1 VGTLWQDVKFGVRML
16 RKSRGFTIVAI
27 LTLALGIGA
36 NGAIF
41 TIVNAFLFRPLPVP
55 NADRLAVV
63 AVQSGA
69 QSIPAEL
76 SYRDYVDYRQQTDAF
91 TDLAAYA
98 INVTG
103 LGTKGHADR
112 IIASY
117 VTSNYFSTLGVQPA
131 VGRFFAAGEGDQPN
145 SSQVVVLGHHYWEQR
160 FGGNPDVVGSAV
172 NIDGRPVT
180 IIGIVPKEFRGTFS
194 IAEMDAYVPIGMI
207 ARGAEN
213 LALFT
218 DRKLR
223 QLRVIGALKPGLSV
237 QAAQASLTVIAQ
249 RLANEYPQTD
259 QGQSIYVYPE
269 QRARPS
275 PSAGRTLPLAATA
288 FLALV
293 GLILVLSCL
302 NVANLVLA
310 RGAARQKEMAIR
322 AAMGARRPHLI
333 RQVLT
338 ETILLALGGGVAGA
352 LLGSWLCHSLESLR
366 VLGDFPVRFG
376 LTLDWRVFSYVTAIA
391 LVSGVIAGLVPALRA
406 SRTDINETLGK
417 GGRGL
422 TNDSGH
428 FARNALVVAQVSGSL
443 VLLIA
448 AGLFVRSLNNA
459 ETIDLGFDAHNILN
473 VGIDPALQGYDQPRS
488 EAFFRELLRRAKLL
502 PGVQSASLAFTVPMN
517 YSSLAS
523 GIYIEGQESAP
534 ANNLPEAGYNVVSPE
549 YFATIRTP
557 LLSGR
562 AFTAADTST
571 TEPVAIVNQTFAER
585 FWPHQNPIGRRFSYT
600 STTGPFVSVIGVAR
614 NGKYGE
620 ILESASIYFYV
631 PQTQNYQSGRVLQL
645 RTAVSPQSLIPAI
658 EAQVRELDPNLPVFD
673 VMTMEQEL
681 AGLNG
686 FFLFHMGAVFAGAMG
701 ILGMLLAVLGL
712 YGVVSFNATR
722 RTQEIGVRMAL
733 GALPRDILALVL
745 RQVLILVAT
754 GVCVGIV
761 SAIAIS
767 RVLSGLLL
775 GVSSRDPMTF
785 AGISV
790 LLAAVALVACYLPA
804 RRAARLDPSTALRCE

>member
-1 VGTLWQDVKFGVRML
+1 
-16 RKSRGFTIVAI
+16 
-27 LTLALGIGA
+27 
-36 NGAIF
+36 
-41 TIVNAFLFRPLPVP
+41 
-55 NADRLAVV
+55 
-63 AVQSGA
+63 
-69 QSIPAEL
+69 
-76 SYRDYVDYRQQTDAF
+76 
-91 TDLAAYA
+91 
-98 INVTG
+98 
-103 LGTKGHADR
+103 
-112 IIASY
+112 
-117 VTSNYFSTLGVQPA
+117 
-131 VGRFFAAGEGDQPN
+131 
-145 SSQVVVLGHHYWEQR
+145 
-160 FGGNPDVVGSAV
+160 
-172 NIDGRPVT
+172 
-180 IIGIVPKEFRGTFS
+180 
-194 IAEMDAYVPIGMI
+194 
-207 ARGAEN
+207 
-213 LALFT
+213 
-218 DRKLR
+218 
-223 QLRVIGALKPGLSV
+223 
-237 QAAQASLTVIAQ
+237 
-249 RLANEYPQTD
+249 
-259 QGQSIYVYPE
+259 
-269 QRARPS
+269 
-275 PSAGRTLPLAATA
+275 
-288 FLALV
+288 
-293 GLILVLSCL
+293 
-302 NVANLVLA
+302 
-310 RGAARQKEMAIR
+310 
-322 AAMGARRPHLI
+322 
-333 RQVLT
+333 
-338 ETILLALGGGVAGA
+338 
-352 LLGSWLCHSLESLR
+352 
-366 VLGDFPVRFG
+366 
-376 LTLDWRVFSYVTAIA
+376 VFSYITAIA
-391 LVSGVIAGLVPALRA
+391 LLSGVIAGLVPALRA
-406 SRTDINETLGK
+406 SRTDINETLRK

-422 TNDSGH
+422 TNDRGH
-428 FARNALVVAQVSGSL
+428 FARNALVVAQISGSL

-488 EAFFRELLRRAKLL
+488 EAFFGELLRRAKLL

-534 ANNLPEAGYNVVSPE
+534 ANNLPEAGYNVVSPD

-585 FWPHQNPIGRRFSYT
+585 FWPRQNPIGRRFSYT
-600 STTGPFVSVIGVAR
+600 SATGPFVSVVGVAR

-686 FFLFHMGAVFAGAMG
+686 FFLFYVGAVFAGAMG

-733 GALPRDILALVL
+733 GALPRDIFALVL